1 MLNNVIV
8 GCYFSFFFLIYE
20 KEEFIK
26 TKQRNYREVGPLAS
40 TLIIDSKQ
48 GGQQPTSKEPIIL
61 CDYLARV
68 WATPLKILGT
78 HFIETSTNWES
89 RRDILEH
96 PR

>member
-48 GGQQPTSKEPIIL
+48 REQQPILKEPNIL
-61 CDYLARV
+61 CLRDHLAKM
-68 WATPLKILGT
+68 WTAT
-78 HFIETSTNWES
+78 
-89 RRDILEH
+89 LEFVGLE
-96 PR
+96 PNLQKRL